1 MRSVAKTEETI
12 AAKDYP
18 DFLLSFVALLEGYK
32 RNCWLQQVGETAH
45 NAKTTAFLQLLFGY
59 RTVCHGLWP
68 PPHDPQT
75 VRHLTSF
82 CVGFLK
88 TESTANN
95 PRNMEDRK
103 PETGQ
108 GGGTVK
114 QAHAYHQEGGGHFQ
128 HQL

>member
-45 NAKTTAFLQLLFGY
+45 TAKTTAFLEGFFGY
-59 RTVCHGLWP
+59 RTLCHGLWP
-68 PPHDPQT
+68 PRSPDSTPPD
-75 VRHLTSF
+75 F
-82 CVGFLK
+82 FLCGLLK
-88 TESTANN
+88 DRVYCSN

-128 HQL
+128 HLL